1 MKQSPFPG
9 FDPTDLKT
17 SDGECIHCNKRTTHI
32 NSRLPIYLSYMSDY
46 ILLINWTE
54 QGISKIKESP
64 DRYNSFKASLEKAG
78 GKLIGGYY
86 TFGEYDVII
95 IIEAPND
102 EVVMSLMLKVCSYGN
117 VRTKTLKAFNAEQGI
132 KIIKDLP

>member
-1 MKQSPFPG
+1 
-9 FDPTDLKT
+9 
-17 SDGECIHCNKRTTHI
+17 
-32 NSRLPIYLSYMSDY
+32 LSHY

-64 DRYNSFKASLEKAG
+64 DRFSYFKSSVEKAG

-86 TFGEYDVII
+86 TFGEYDVVI

-102 EVVMSLMLKVCSYGN
+102 EAVMSLVLKVGSAGN
-117 VRTKTLKAFNAEQGI
+117 VRTKTLKAFAAEEGM
-132 KIIKDLP
+132 KIITDLA

>member
-1 MKQSPFPG
+1 
-9 FDPTDLKT
+9 
-17 SDGECIHCNKRTTHI
+17 
-32 NSRLPIYLSYMSDY
+32 MSHY

-64 DRYNSFKASLEKAG
+64 DRYSSFKALVEKAG

-86 TFGEYDVII
+86 TFGEYDVVI

-102 EVVMSLMLKVCSYGN
+102 EAVLSLMLKVGSAGN
-117 VRTKTLKAFNAEQGI
+117 VRTKTLKAFVAEEGL